1 MTRKQK
7 RLAIIAGLSSVVLA
21 AVVFI
26 AIAMSGT
33 AAFFVVPSEMAERNI
48 AAGQAFRLGGIVKS
62 ESWVQ
67 TETKHKFV
75 VTDCKVDI
83 TANYEG
89 IMPDLFR
96 EGQEVIVEGALDAN
110 GEFIASNVLAKHD
123 ENYVPKDMADR
134 FEERG
139 LCSGH
144 TDQ

>member
-7 RLAIIAGLSSVVLA
+7 RFAIIAGLSSVVLA

-33 AAFFVVPSEMAERNI
+33 AAFFVVPSELKERNI
-48 AAGQAFRLGGIVKS
+48 AQGQAFRLGGIVKS
-62 ESWVQ
+62 DSWEQ
-67 TETKHKFV
+67 SETSHNFV
-75 VTDCKVDI
+75 ITDCQVDI
-83 TANYEG
+83 SAHYEG

-96 EGQEVIVEGALDAN
+96 EGQEVIIEGKLDGNDIFQAT
-110 GEFIASNVLAKHD
+110 NVLAKHD

-134 FEERG
+134 FEKRG

>member
-48 AAGQAFRLGGIVKS
+48 AQGQAFRLGGIVKS
-62 ESWVQ
+62 DSWVQ
-67 TETKHKFV
+67 TETKHKFI
-75 VTDCKVDI
+75 VTDCQVDI

-96 EGQEVIVEGALDAN
+96 EGQEVIVEGALDTN
-110 GEFIASNVLAKHD
+110 GEFAATNVLAKHD